1 MGRGSII
8 EPEGRSFFFLHS
20 SLVILRR
27 KENASIFHD
36 DVRRPVYSR
45 GLFGIDFPRYQLC
58 YRIIRSSKGLLPL
71 TTRPFSDG
79 QQALRIEGE
88 RLMRDGDDD

>member
-1 MGRGSII
+1 MLPSSMTMCADPSIPGGYLGSI
-8 EPEGRSFFFLHS
+8 
-20 SLVILRR
+20 
-27 KENASIFHD
+27 
-36 DVRRPVYSR
+36 
-45 GLFGIDFPRYQLC
+45 FPDQLC